1 MSERVCSRG
10 RSLLVLKWMV
20 LGFLL
25 TISYKSV
32 LRSMM
37 MTVEYENA
45 IETADDVL
53 QSDRKFMAARDSSQ
67 KFLLESD
74 PRLDGKKLASK
85 VEYYTLGQR
94 VPEWL
99 IEG

>member
-1 MSERVCSRG
+1 
-10 RSLLVLKWMV
+10 
-20 LGFLL
+20 
-25 TISYKSV
+25 
-32 LRSMM
+32 MM

-53 QSDRKFMAARDSSQ
+53 QSDRKLMAAGDTSQ
-67 KFLLESD
+67 KFLLEGD
-74 PRLDGKKLASK
+74 PRNDGKKLASK
-85 VEYYTLGQR
+85 VEYFNMGQR

>member
-37 MTVEYENA
+37 MTVEYEDA
-45 IETADDVL
+45 IETVGDVL
-53 QSDRKFMAARDSSQ
+53 QSDRKFMAARDTSQ
-67 KFLLESD
+67 KILLESD
-74 PRLDGKKLASK
+74 PRPDGKKLASK
-85 VEYYTLGQR
+85 VEYYYLGRQI
-94 VPEWL
+94 PEWL